1 MLTISNEFGDP
12 RYPQLRQIMQAAR
25 KQVTELT
32 ASDLGLDASEV
43 GAAGSRVQMHALF
56 QPTSDVEVEIIEGD
70 TPKRR
75 HPASSTP
82 SAKPKSSNQRRHPRA
97 GGSLVPY
104 P

>member
-1 MLTISNEFGDP
+1 
-12 RYPQLRQIMQAAR
+12 MQAAR

-70 TPKRR
+70 TPEEK
-75 HPASSTP
+75 ASGLVDALRE
-82 SAKPKSSNQRRHPRA
+82 AKI
-97 GGSLVPY
+97 L
-104 P
+104 